1 MCTRLQC
8 STPTSEHTLLHR
20 YKTTLTR
27 MYCTFM
33 DYGRSKEEEEDTVG
47 KNKNERN
54 IKTTEHAISLEYPAL
69 NQAAAVT
76 ATTTTQNKYGDHVG
90 KSN

>member
-33 DYGRSKEEEEDTVG
+33 DYGRSKEEEEDTVR
-47 KNKNERN
+47 KKNE
-54 IKTTEHAISLEYPAL
+54 KTTEHAISLEYPAL

-76 ATTTTQNKYGDHVG
+76 PTTTTK
-90 KSN
+90 